1 MVVHEAGMELL
12 IYGVFSG
19 VMLKKN
25 SMFQRFIVNLLD
37 SCSKKGFFYVFCTII
52 YTVLCY
58 TDIA

>member
-1 MVVHEAGMELL
+1 MELL

>member
-1 MVVHEAGMELL
+1 MGLL
-12 IYGVFSG
+12 IHGVFSR
-19 VMLKKN
+19 VMLKKIR
-25 SMFQRFIVNLLD
+25 MFQRFIINLLD